1 MLSAQAQNC
10 SSQPLFKPLVP
21 WTRVSTC
28 QGGLKPPHVP
38 MGQPPFS
45 FYFAPYSGK
54 LVSGLGGPPTP
65 AACPSLLLKPRRRIT
80 TQVTLKSKAS

>member
-1 MLSAQAQNC
+1 MLPAQAQNC

-28 QGGLKPPHVP
+28 QGGLKPPYVP

-45 FYFAPYSGK
+45 FFFAPYSGK
-54 LVSGLGGPPTP
+54 AGEWPGWSPTP
-65 AACPSLLLKPRRRIT
+65 AACPSLLT
-80 TQVTLKSKAS
+80 TQVTLKSEAS